1 MGLVPAKIG
10 PRKGREDRGA
20 AGGARPGT
28 PPSAAILDAAFR
40 RAYKATPH
48 GATPLDRS
56 RRRALLKIVRTG
68 AVVVRH
74 LRAADKRFSTPGLT
88 DFERTL
94 VADRFGPGT
103 LEHSRR
109 RVARAV
115 ERIRGLL
122 ADEQRLLRKA
132 SSVEAFGQLVRRVYG
147 RVASFVREVDPD
159 LIQLT
164 EIARFLK
171 ARPQLDPMK
180 PTVVVAGFPNVGK
193 SSLVE
198 KLSTA
203 RPKVAEYPFTTL
215 ALEVGHADLGF
226 DRLQILDTPGVLD
239 RSGRSSG
246 AEREAETAVEHAA
259 TLVVFLIDPTE
270 SCGYPLPDQERL
282 LARWRAE
289 LPNIPFLI
297 VATKA
302 DLGPSPGDW
311 LRVSAKTGEGIAELL
326 DRIGRELR
334 ARRAQ
339 EAPADSIPGVQDI

>member
-1 MGLVPAKIG
+1 M
-10 PRKGREDRGA
+10 
-20 AGGARPGT
+20 
-28 PPSAAILDAAFR
+28 PPSAAILDAAFH

-48 GATPLDRS
+48 GSTPLDRS

-74 LRAADKRFSTPGLT
+74 LRATDKRFSKPGLT

-94 VADRFGPGT
+94 IADRFGPGT

-109 RVARAV
+109 RVGRAV
-115 ERIRGLL
+115 ERIRGLV
-122 ADEQRLLRKA
+122 AEEQRLLRKA
-132 SSVEAFGQLVRRVYG
+132 SSVEAFGELVRRMYG
-147 RVASFVREVDPD
+147 RTASFVREVDPD
-159 LIQLT
+159 LVQLT
-164 EIARFLK
+164 EVARFLK
-171 ARPQLDPMK
+171 ARPQLDPLA

-198 KLSTA
+198 RLSSA

-215 ALEVGHADLGF
+215 ALEVGHADVGF

-239 RSGRSSG
+239 RTGRSSQ
-246 AEREAETAVEHAA
+246 AEREAEVAVEHAA

-270 SCGYPLPDQERL
+270 SCGYPRPDQERL
-282 LARWRAE
+282 LARWREE
-289 LPNIPFLI
+289 LPNIPILV

-311 LRVSAKTGEGIAELL
+311 LRVSAKTGEGVPELIE
-326 DRIGRELR
+326 RISLELR
-334 ARRAQ
+334 GRRAL
-339 EAPADSIPGVQDI
+339 ESPADSIPGVQDI